1 MRLKRGRKAVCSP
14 AYRRVR
20 SDYAEPPYP
29 ARGPRRDSPG
39 AAQVTLPH
47 PGHRLLELRLLGSL
61 ELRDATGADVRP
73 VLQQPKRLALL
84 AYLALTPAGGFRRR
98 DSLVGLFWP
107 ELDGEHARGAL
118 RRSLYFL
125 RRACGDDVIV
135 SRGEDDVGMKP
146 EALWCDVTA
155 FDQALANSR
164 PAEALE
170 LYRGDLLEGF
180 YVAAAPAMEQWLD
193 AERNRLRTAAS
204 KAAWTLADASGS
216 VTEALPWARRA
227 VELAPLDDRGVRRL
241 LTILQKAGDTA
252 GAILAFDEFAARLER
267 ELDLKPSP
275 EMMAFISS
283 VRARASD
290 RSAPASPAA
299 SRASSPSSSA
309 PLAANVLAVCAFLVR
324 GARDLGY
331 LGEGMIDLLS
341 SALDGAGDL
350 RTVDPR
356 AVLAAPLPDV
366 DSSDGGDIDPLARA
380 VGAGL
385 IVSGTVIRAGDRI
398 RVTAVLRRTGEGTVG
413 RVEAQ
418 ATGEDGLFAAVDE
431 LARGLVA
438 LLNQAPGTYPAQL
451 AARTSASWPALK
463 AFLQGEH
470 DFRLGRHTRAMAAF
484 EQAVQLDADF
494 ALAHYRLAGTRAA
507 AAMLVP
513 ARQACRTASE
523 LAGSLSPSARRM
535 IEAQDAW
542 LNGRL
547 ALAEQR
553 YGAVVAE
560 HPDNVE
566 AWYLLGDVL
575 FHGNPSRGR
584 SPGEARTALQ
594 HALTLDPT
602 HVGALGK
609 LARIAA
615 MEEQDA
621 ALDLYVNRVV
631 ELTPSSEQALSLRA
645 LRAFRRGDLVE
656 LMRIGADLQSA
667 RMFAVGV
674 ALADAALFSGR
685 LDAVESIAREVIP
698 RVPSAELRALGHLF
712 LAEAALAR
720 DSAGDARKEYEVA
733 GELDPAWALTVRGLR
748 VASGVLKATP
758 AELDSLQEELER
770 WNAAAEMPR
779 VSLPLQLHDG
789 LHGHVR
795 AHVAG
800 LLAARRGDLSST
812 ARWTEE
818 LAELAVPDGAEV
830 LTENMLRTLEATH
843 RAGQGDTGGGLHALE
858 GARTEAWF
866 QYAMASPV
874 FAAVE
879 GRLLRAEL
887 LAAVGRH
894 REAVG
899 WLESIGWHSVWEL
912 SHRSRA
918 ARRAAEINSAMQV
931 QD

>member
-1 MRLKRGRKAVCSP
+1 
-14 AYRRVR
+14 
-20 SDYAEPPYP
+20 
-29 ARGPRRDSPG
+29 
-39 AAQVTLPH
+39 
-47 PGHRLLELRLLGSL
+47 LLELRLLGSL
-61 ELRDATGADVRP
+61 ELRDASGAEIRP

-84 AYLALTPAGGFRRR
+84 AYLALTPSGGFRRR

-107 ELDGEHARGAL
+107 DLDGEHARGAL

-135 SRGEDDVGMKP
+135 SRGEDDVGIRP
-146 EALWCDVTA
+146 DALWCDVSA
-155 FDQALANSR
+155 FEQGLASTR
-164 PAEALE
+164 PADALV

-180 YVAAAPAMEQWLD
+180 YVAGAPAMEQWLD
-193 AERNRLRTAAS
+193 LERNRLRAAAAR
-204 KAAWTLADASGS
+204 AAWSVADASGPTAEG
-216 VTEALPWARRA
+216 VAWARRA

-241 LTILQKAGDTA
+241 LTALQKAGDTA
-252 GAILAFDEFAARLER
+252 GAIRAFDEFSTRLARD
-267 ELDLKPSP
+267 LDLEPSA
-275 EMMAFISS
+275 EMTALIAGI
-283 VRARASD
+283 RARSPD
-290 RSAPASPAA
+290 TSAPASLGAARHPSPPAA
-299 SRASSPSSSA
+299 GT
-309 PLAANVLAVCAFLVR
+309 LARNVLAVCAFVVR

-341 SALDGAGDL
+341 NALDGAGDL

-356 AVLAAPLPDV
+356 AVLAAPLPDIDAS
-366 DSSDGGDIDPLARA
+366 DSGDVDPLARA

-385 IVSGTVIRAGDRI
+385 IVSGTVIRAGDKI
-398 RVTAVLRRTGEGTVG
+398 RVSAVLRRTGEGTLG

-418 ATGEDGLFAAVDE
+418 AIGEDGLFGAVDE
-431 LARGLVA
+431 LARGLVT
-438 LLNQAPGTYPAQL
+438 LLSQAPGNYPAQL
-451 AARTSASWPALK
+451 AARTSGSWPALK

-484 EQAVQLDADF
+484 ERATELDAGF

-513 ARQACRTASE
+513 ARQACDAAHE
-523 LAGSLSPSARRM
+523 FAGSLSTSAQRM

-542 LNGRL
+542 LHGRL

-575 FHGNPSRGR
+575 FHGNPCRGR
-584 SPGEARTALQ
+584 SPVEARPALQ
-594 HALTLDPT
+594 RALSLDGT

-615 MEEQDA
+615 IEDDDS
-621 ALDLYVNRVV
+621 ALDLYVDRIN
-631 ELTPSSEQALSLRA
+631 ELSPASEQALTLRA
-645 LRAFRRGDLVE
+645 TRAFRRGDMSE
-656 LMRIGADLQSA
+656 LLRLSSDFRSA

-674 ALADAALFSGR
+674 ALADAALYAGR
-685 LDAVESIAREVIP
+685 LDAVASIAREVIP

-720 DSAGDARKEYEVA
+720 DGTDDARKEYEVA

-748 VASGVLKATP
+748 AASGALPSTA

-770 WNAAAEMPR
+770 WNALAEMPR

-789 LHGHVR
+789 LYGHVR

-800 LLAARRGDLSST
+800 LVAARRGDQAAT

-818 LAELAVPDGAEV
+818 LAELVVPDGAEA
-830 LTENMLRTLEATH
+830 LTENMLRTLEATL
-843 RAGQGDTGGGLHALE
+843 RLGRGDPAGALHALE
-858 GARTEAWF
+858 GSRREVWF
-866 QYAMASPV
+866 QHAMASPV
-874 FAAVE
+874 FAGVE

-887 LAAVGRH
+887 LQQCGRG
-894 REAVG
+894 REAIG
-899 WLESIGWHSVWEL
+899 WLHSIGRHSVWEL
-912 SHRSRA
+912 GHRA
-918 ARRAAEINSAMQV
+918 AAVRRASEICNSLEANA
-931 QD
+931 